1 MRNLIDFIKN
11 HYNWL
16 IFLLLETVS
25 LTMLFQFNSYQGSVA
40 FTSANSVA
48 GVIYQGKSNITSFL
62 SLRDINKELTITNVN
77 LQQQVLQLKKQ
88 LKKYGASSYH
98 IEQALRERNYTL
110 IGAQVVQNSVNKQD
124 NLITID
130 RGSADGVKEDM
141 GVVSGNGVVGVVYM
155 VGSHYSVVMPIIS
168 VHSSISCE
176 VDGTGYFGYLR
187 WSGSDSH
194 YAYMED
200 VPLYADIKINQWVV
214 TSGYS
219 AIFPAGV
226 PIGKIRSAEK
236 SSDGVSYRLVVELS
250 SDFVNL
256 RDVCVIDNHHTHDQ
270 LHLLQAAKDS
280 LDLIK
285 NQ

>member
-1 MRNLIDFIKN
+1 
-11 HYNWL
+11 
-16 IFLLLETVS
+16 
-25 LTMLFQFNSYQGSVA
+25 MLFRFNSYQGSVA

-62 SLRDINKELTITNVN
+62 SLRDVNRELTITNAN
-77 LQQQVLQLKKQ
+77 LQQQVLKLKDQ
-88 LKKYGASSYH
+88 LKKYGVSSYH
-98 IEQALRERNYTL
+98 IEQALREKNYTL
-110 IGAQVVQNSVNKQD
+110 IGAQVVQNSVNKSD
-124 NLITID
+124 NLITIN

-141 GVVSGNGVVGVVYM
+141 GVVSGNGAVGVVYM
-155 VGSHYSVVMPIIS
+155 VGPHYSVVMPIIS

-176 VDGTGYFGYLR
+176 VDGTGYVGYLR
-187 WSGSDSH
+187 WLGGDSH

-200 VPLYADIKINQWVV
+200 VPLYADIKKNQWVV

-226 PIGKIRSAEK
+226 PIGRIRASEK
-236 SSDGVSYRLVVELS
+236 SPDGVSYRLVVELS

-256 RDVCVIDNHHTHDQ
+256 RDVCVIDNSHTHGQ
-270 LHLLQAAKDS
+270 LQLLQAAKDS